1 MNTEKITIGYKGM
14 NDANPLITQRFGADP
29 YAMVYKDRVYIYMT
43 ADAFEYNTDGS
54 VKENTYS
61 KIHRIN
67 IMVLSMRL
75 HTQELQNGQKI
86 HGRLPQRGKK
96 LMEKINSF
104 YTLQM
109 EVVALA
115 FCRQTVL
122 RDHFAIRWERD

>member
-61 KIHRIN
+61 KIHQIN
-67 IMVLSMRL
+67 IISTEDMVNFTDHGSVNAAS
-75 HTQELQNGQKI
+75 HTGIAKWAKNSWAPAAAWKEIDGKDQI
-86 HGRLPQRGKK
+86 GRAH
-96 LMEKINSF
+96 
-104 YTLQM
+104 
-109 EVVALA
+109 V
-115 FCRQTVL
+115 
-122 RDHFAIRWERD
+122 